1 MDVKQTLQKN
11 FPEVKDAF
19 FEKEAGALFLRIE
32 VSLKTLDQVS
42 ELSRNISNFLDQNEP
57 SEKEYFL
64 DIYSSGAEHL
74 IELDDLENYFEKTIT
89 VKLKKPI
96 KDKPDFEGKL
106 LSVDQEKIIIRWNA
120 KGQFRKQEIEKSNIE
135 SVKLTA
141 TF

>member
-106 LSVDQEKIIIRWNA
+106 LSVDQEKIIIR
-120 KGQFRKQEIEKSNIE
+120 
-135 SVKLTA
+135 
-141 TF
+141 